1 MWIFNVCTADM
12 LYRAILFDKVII
24 RVCIAMIRV
33 YVFVLVHQAILAI
46 YMKGHPSLRVCGVF
60 LSLYSNHESP

>member
-1 MWIFNVCTADM
+1 M
-12 LYRAILFDKVII
+12 LYKVILFDKVII

-46 YMKGHPSLRVCGVF
+46 YMKGHPSQRLCGVF
-60 LSLYSNHESP
+60 LYSTVIMNAHDKVAF